1 MGSFHTTCNISQLP
15 ILPGDKVRVLFL
27 LKSIYAVDP
36 PNKMLLGNGKNGRE
50 GTYSTD
56 FWVPWN
62 IPLKAVYDDY
72 GRVRDVEEGPNL
84 QLFHACLREML
95 AQVPQG
101 ENPYHDP
108 ATVVDMDWE
117 QMWWA
122 AQEGRLR
129 LKLSSPQPDYPD
141 GLPLCAVMIREDIW
155 QAMFK
160 VRLSPDWYQKS
171 SPTVASIS
179 KELLELI
186 VAKDKERLDK
196 FPFFVNEYGLNQAMR
211 RFSIEASPL
220 QRGLG
225 TFLFKAKE
233 SFPVDSDEMKTVI
246 RSTAELC
253 YIGMLYNDIRRTWHP
268 GTGLGSQG
276 ANFETTAH
284 FHHLVAEVAYRNEEA
299 FRADDPEAEPLVRLT
314 DPGKLLGKPKKGR

>member
-27 LKSIYAVDP
+27 LKSIYAIDP
-36 PNKMLLGNGKNGRE
+36 PNKMVLGNGKNGRE

-72 GRVRDVEEGPNL
+72 GRVQDVEEGPNL
-84 QLFHACLREML
+84 QLFHACLREAL
-95 AQVPQG
+95 AEVPQG

-108 ATVVDMDWE
+108 GTSIDMDWE
-117 QMWWA
+117 QMWWV

-129 LKLSSPQPDYPD
+129 LKLSAPHVDYPD
-141 GLPLCAVMIREDIW
+141 GVPLCVVMIREDVW

-160 VRLSPDWYQKS
+160 VQVNPDWFQKTAPS
-171 SPTVASIS
+171 VASIG
-179 KELLELI
+179 KELLELLT
-186 VAKDKERLDK
+186 ARGNLDV
-196 FPFFVNEYGLNQAMR
+196 FPFLVNEYGLNQAMR
-211 RFSIEASPL
+211 RFSLESSPL

-233 SFPVDSDEMKTVI
+233 SFPVDSREIKTVI
-246 RSTAELC
+246 RSAAELC
-253 YIGMLYNDIRRTWHP
+253 YIGMLYNDIRHTWHP
-268 GTGLGSQG
+268 GTGIGSQG
-276 ANFETTAH
+276 VNFETTAH
-284 FHHLVAEVAYRNEEA
+284 FHHLVSEVAYRIEEA
-299 FRADDPEAEPLVRLT
+299 SRADDLDAKPLVRLT
-314 DPGKLLGKPKKGR
+314 DPGKLLGKPKKVK